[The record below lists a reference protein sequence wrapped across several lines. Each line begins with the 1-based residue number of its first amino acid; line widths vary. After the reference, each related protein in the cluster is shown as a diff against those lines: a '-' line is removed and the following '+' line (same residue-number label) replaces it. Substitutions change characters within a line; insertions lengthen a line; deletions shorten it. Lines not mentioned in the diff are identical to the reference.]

1 MSIATVFGL
10 SPNQIVAADRFNIC
24 KCSSQNGVRET
35 RQGEMAEKRRA
46 GAVMSDSASA
56 KCESDRE
63 FLSQAGV
70 SALLRGALLKLVES
84 RPEDP
89 VGFLAEHFAHLSS
102 EAEDGGSEHQAVS
115 RALWHLSLAHHS
127 QRSGTVT
134 HILLQL
140 HLLLPHY
147 GMKQ

>member
-1 MSIATVFGL
+1 
-10 SPNQIVAADRFNIC
+10 
-24 KCSSQNGVRET
+24 
-35 RQGEMAEKRRA
+35 MAEKRRA

-56 KCESDRE
+56 KCENDRE

-102 EAEDGGSEHQAVS
+102 EVDDGGSEHQAVS

-127 QRSGTVT
+127 QRSDTIHSVTVCYSWKNAGCFCIFLFIT
-134 HILLQL
+134 FTPWYKTIKKN
-140 HLLLPHY
+140 
-147 GMKQ
+147 MI